1 MRIDLNADLG
11 ESFGNYTIG
20 VDERVIEH
28 ISSANIACGFH
39 ASDPLVMQK
48 TVEAAKTA
56 GVSVGAHP
64 GFPDLVG
71 FGRRNMNVTPKELKA
86 MVMYQIGALSAFC
99 KSQGIALQHVKPHGA
114 MYNMAAKD
122 EVLAIA
128 IAEAIKDVD
137 RIIKMIESGKVKS
150 IDGQEVSVRADSICL
165 HGDNEKAALFAEK
178 LKKEL
183 IKSGIDIVPL
193 AEVIKK

>member
-56 GVSVGAHP
+56 GVSV
-64 GFPDLVG
+64 
-71 FGRRNMNVTPKELKA
+71 
-86 MVMYQIGALSAFC
+86 
-99 KSQGIALQHVKPHGA
+99 
-114 MYNMAAKD
+114 
-122 EVLAIA
+122 
-128 IAEAIKDVD
+128 
-137 RIIKMIESGKVKS
+137 
-150 IDGQEVSVRADSICL
+150 RADSICL

-178 LKKEL
+178 LKKN
-183 IKSGIDIVPL
+183 
-193 AEVIKK
+193 